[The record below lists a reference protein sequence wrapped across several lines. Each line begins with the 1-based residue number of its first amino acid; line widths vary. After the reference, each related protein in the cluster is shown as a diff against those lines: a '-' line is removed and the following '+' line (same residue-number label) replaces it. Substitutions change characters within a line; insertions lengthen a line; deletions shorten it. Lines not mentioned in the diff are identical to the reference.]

1 MAKAHVNL
9 TTEEMLEDCREAI
22 KRQAEEIEALKSALR
37 DLLENPKPI
46 TSARSAQKHGYASF
60 QVKNMKYE
68 SAVENAKK
76 LLNA

>member
-22 KRQAEEIEALKSALR
+22 KKQEQEIEALKSALR

-46 TSARSAQKHGYASF
+46 TSARSAAKHGFDSF
-60 QVKNMKYE
+60 NIKNHKYQ

-76 LLNA
+76 LLDA